1 MKQPLIAISWGEFFD
16 RLSICRLKASRLPDK
31 TARAAA
37 RQEVQ
42 ELSLLTHG
50 LKRRPGLRKLLHELH
65 LCNTRLWALEER
77 VRENIRQGNLGK
89 SYLASAKGITLGNN
103 RRSRIKAK
111 INSLLP
117 TARGELKSWNSVSK

>member
-42 ELSLLTHG
+42 ELSLLTRG
-50 LKRRPGLRKLLHELH
+50 LKRPPGMRKLLHELH
-65 LCNTRLWALEER
+65 LCNMRLWALEER
-77 VRENIRQGNLGK
+77 VRENIRLGNLGK
-89 SYLASAKGITLGNN
+89 SYVASARAITLGNN

>member
-1 MKQPLIAISWGEFFD
+1 MKKPLIAISWGEFFD

-31 TARAAA
+31 VARAAA
-37 RQEVQ
+37 RQEVR
-42 ELSLLTHG
+42 ELSRLPHG
-50 LKRRPGLRKLLHELH
+50 LKRPPGLPKLLNDLH

-77 VRENIRQGNLGK
+77 VRENIRQGSLGK
-89 SYLASAKGITLGNN
+89 SYVARAKAITLGNN

-117 TARGELKSWNSVSK
+117 TKREEQKSWSSVSK

>member
-1 MKQPLIAISWGEFFD
+1 MKQPLITISWGEFFD

-37 RQEVQ
+37 RQEVK

-50 LKRRPGLRKLLHELH
+50 LKRPPGLRKLLSELH
-65 LCNTRLWALEER
+65 LCNTQLWTLEER
-77 VRENIRQGNLGK
+77 VRENIHQGSLGK
-89 SYLASAKGITLGNN
+89 SYVASARAITLGNN
-103 RRSRIKAK
+103 RRSRIRTE

-117 TARGELKSWNSVSK
+117 TKRGELKSWSSVSK